1 VSVAE
6 RDRRP
11 GGDQVI
17 PRPETWSPGPPPP
30 WAESADRPLHL
41 DGVVEAVRARGD
53 SRPISPA
60 FPDSYLSAVLIAL
73 VDGGDGPEVLLT
85 RRAAHLRNH
94 HGEISFPGGRLD
106 PGETPVEAA
115 IREAHEEVALAP
127 AVVEVVGEL
136 DHLNT
141 VVSRNY
147 IIPIVARLA
156 GRPSLRP
163 AQDEVD
169 RILFVPLAEL
179 RRSDTYREER
189 WGVPPT
195 DRAIHFFELDD
206 ETVWGAT
213 ARMLVQLLALAHGT
227 DPPPAWS

>member
-1 VSVAE
+1 MSVAE

-30 WAESADRPLHL
+30 WALSVDRPLQL
-41 DGVVEAVRARGD
+41 GDVVGAVRAHGAP
-53 SRPISPA
+53 RPITPA

-73 VDGGDGPEVLLT
+73 VDGDDGPEVLLT

-106 PGETPVEAA
+106 PGETPVDAA
-115 IREAHEEVALAP
+115 IREAHEEVALHP

-141 VVSRNY
+141 VVSRSY
-147 IIPIVARLA
+147 IVPIVARLA
-156 GRPSLRP
+156 ERPSLRP

-169 RILFVPLAEL
+169 RIFFVPLAEL
-179 RRSDTYREER
+179 RRPDTYREER

-195 DRAIHFFELDD
+195 DRPIHFFELDD

-213 ARMLVQLLALAHGT
+213 ARMLAQLLALAHGT

>member
-1 VSVAE
+1 MSLAE

-17 PRPETWSPGPPPP
+17 PRPATWSPGPPPP
-30 WAESADRPLHL
+30 WAASVDRPLQL
-41 DGVVEAVRARGD
+41 DGVVGAVRAHGD
-53 SRPISPA
+53 RRPISPA

-73 VDGGDGPEVLLT
+73 VDGDDGPEVLLT

-106 PGETPVEAA
+106 PGETPVDAA
-115 IREAHEEVALAP
+115 IREAHEEVALPP

-141 VVSRNY
+141 VGSRSY
-147 IIPIVARLA
+147 IVPIVARLA

-179 RRSDTYREER
+179 RRPDTYREER

-195 DRAIHFFELDD
+195 DRPIHFFELED

-213 ARMLVQLLALAHGT
+213 ARMLAQLLSLAHGT
-227 DPPPAWS
+227 EPPPAWS